1 MQVLRLKKAIRVL
14 AMLVAGWSALPYCR
28 IAAPAGFA
36 LLFPKLLAGA
46 LTPVLGAISA
56 LGALAGLVGR
66 DPLAFLSGELGALL
80 STAYVRRVTAA
91 HNGFVEAFGPDWQQA
106 IPVHVQQSMLQRRW
120 TWRLPQRPAARLT
133 SDVPF
138 WTIPGADRTLRCDI
152 WQPPPGVPPSG
163 VAYLYFHG
171 SGWYILDKDVGTRR
185 LFRHL
190 AAQGHVV
197 MDVAYRLYPEVEL
210 MGMLGDVKRAVAW
223 MKANAGRFDVDPARI
238 VVGQPAGNSRSWL
251 PTPRSIPT

>member
-56 LGALAGLVGR
+56 LGALAGLAGR
-66 DPLAFLSGELGALL
+66 DPLTFLSGGLGALL

-138 WTIPGADRTLRCDI
+138 WTIPGTDRTLRCDI
-152 WQPPPGVPPSG
+152 WQPPRGVPPSG
-163 VAYLYFHG
+163 VAYL
-171 SGWYILDKDVGTRR
+171 
-185 LFRHL
+185 
-190 AAQGHVV
+190 
-197 MDVAYRLYPEVEL
+197 
-210 MGMLGDVKRAVAW
+210 
-223 MKANAGRFDVDPARI
+223 
-238 VVGQPAGNSRSWL
+238 
-251 PTPRSIPT
+251 